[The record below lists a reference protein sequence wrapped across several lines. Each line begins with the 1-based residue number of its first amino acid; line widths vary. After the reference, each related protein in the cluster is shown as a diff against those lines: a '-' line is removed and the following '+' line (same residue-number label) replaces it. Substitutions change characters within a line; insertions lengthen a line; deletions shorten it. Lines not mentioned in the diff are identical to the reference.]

1 MALSRNTKPEFIL
14 LAAIGGVSTILG
26 PKTKII
32 IRKSSNKETVL
43 HKKKGYEELPGIF
56 LTILSEPGAGKT
68 TAFNVAIQDP
78 LLEQN
83 DSVLNSLLIQVSIL
97 IKAYLF
103 ICYLTFLHQKHAII
117 NKVFNFN
124 SMHAIPFFC

>member
-1 MALSRNTKPEFIL
+1 MFKQNPVSTKKIQNIITNARKEQFPWEAFPATTKSWLKAMALSRNTKPEFIL
-14 LAAIGGVSTILG
+14 LAAIGGFSTILG

-78 LLEQN
+78 LL
-83 DSVLNSLLIQVSIL
+83 
-97 IKAYLF
+97 
-103 ICYLTFLHQKHAII
+103 
-117 NKVFNFN
+117 
-124 SMHAIPFFC
+124 